1 MRTLARM
8 PANRFVVCSSESTGP
23 RLCKQSRF
31 TIIRDDNAAIH
42 AAHLIS
48 KPVAEDVDITVDV

>member
-1 MRTLARM
+1 M
-8 PANRFVVCSSESTGP
+8 PVNRFVVCSSESTGP
-23 RLCKQSRF
+23 RLCKQLRF
-31 TIIRDDNAAIH
+31 TIIRDDDAAIH